1 MPVHPRIAAVLAMFP
16 PRTEPVGTPAERR
29 AAMNA
34 GWEETGSVFYSAE
47 APLPDERDVKVPSA
61 AGDVAIRVY
70 RSAPGTL
77 PAYVFV
83 HGGGWWLGSLDET
96 NSFCRRRAADAGCV
110 VISVDYRL
118 APEHRFPAAVHD
130 VWTAVQWVFANTE
143 YLGIDPARV
152 VIGGASAGGN
162 LAAAMTLLARD
173 DPGVNFVGQ
182 ILEAPVLDLTLTTS
196 AASAEAFADGYGFT
210 KADLIECV
218 EFYLGDQ
225 DPKDVLASPL
235 LADLQD
241 LPPALVTTAEYDP
254 IRDDGEA
261 YAAKL
266 AAAGVPVTS
275 RRWEGQVHGSM
286 EADVAS
292 PETAAE
298 YRAFI
303 RGFLR
308 SRFSAGGS

>member
-1 MPVHPRIAAVLAMFP
+1 
-16 PRTEPVGTPAERR
+16 
-29 AAMNA
+29 MNA
-34 GWEETGSVFYSAE
+34 GWEETGSVLYGVE
-47 APLPDERDVKVPSA
+47 PPLSDERDVTVPSEA
-61 AGDVAIRVY
+61 AEGVAIRIY
-70 RSAPGTL
+70 RPAPGTL

-83 HGGGWWLGSLDET
+83 HGGGWWLGSLDES
-96 NSFCRRRAADAGCV
+96 NSTCRRRAADAGCV

-130 VWTAVQWVFANTE
+130 VWTAVQWVFANAE
-143 YLGIDPARV
+143 ALDIDPTQV
-152 VIGGASAGGN
+152 VVGGASAGGN

-173 DPGVNFVGQ
+173 DPNINFAAQ
-182 ILEAPVLDLTLTTS
+182 IPEVPVLDLTLTTC
-196 AASAEAFADGYGFT
+196 AASAAEFATGYGFT

-235 LADLQD
+235 LADLQG
-241 LPPALVTTAEYDP
+241 LPPAFVTTAEYDP

-266 AAAGVPVTS
+266 AAAGVSVTL
-275 RRWEGQVHGSM
+275 RRWEGHVHGSM
-286 EADVAS
+286 EADVAA

-298 YRAFI
+298 YRTAI
-303 RGFLR
+303 AEYLR
-308 SRFSAGGS
+308 AHF